1 MSYDE
6 PLLEYLE
13 QVPDDTAQRIGI
25 YVSNPIEDGSTIQIE
40 YGSIPTAITSSF
52 GGKKRL
58 GIHTELLS
66 DGIAELMMTG
76 VVDNIEKSIS
86 LGKTVATFCMGEKDI
101 YDFIDGNSSIEF
113 RTIDYTN
120 NPLVMV
126 QEFFYSLSDE
136 SMYQRFISV
145 RMYMPHEML
154 QDFVVIDYA
163 QKMAL
168 LAVLGESG
176 KETIAGIGQCSLNRD
191 MATDDIALVVK
202 DRYQK
207 HGIGSELFSYL
218 THLARR
224 KGLLGFTAEVLRGN
238 QNVFKISDKM
248 VFDIMEKSESW
259 VFEMTLLFKDIDKI
273 AGLRKPNS

>member
-1 MSYDE
+1 
-6 PLLEYLE
+6 
-13 QVPDDTAQRIGI
+13 
-25 YVSNPIEDGSTIQIE
+25 
-40 YGSIPTAITSSF
+40 
-52 GGKKRL
+52 
-58 GIHTELLS
+58 
-66 DGIAELMMTG
+66 MMTG

-86 LGKTVATFCMGEKDI
+86 LGKTVATFCRGKKET

-163 QKMAL
+163 QKMAI

-191 MATDDIALVVK
+191 MAAADIALVVK

-273 AGLRKPNS
+273 AGPRKPNS